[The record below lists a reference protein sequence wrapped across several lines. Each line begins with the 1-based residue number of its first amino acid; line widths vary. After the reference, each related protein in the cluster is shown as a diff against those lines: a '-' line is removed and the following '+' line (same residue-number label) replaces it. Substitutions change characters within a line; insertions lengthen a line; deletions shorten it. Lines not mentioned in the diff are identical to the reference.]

1 MYRIVNLNRDYLEY
15 RKFNFNNEYSLFGG
29 FNFFRY
35 SSSIGFYLKEHDR
48 VSSIRDSKLY
58 KEHFTLGSS
67 IDHEDNKNT
76 LEILCKYFKNDFV
89 LLKPFYDGARCPSKK
104 DYVNLLKPY
113 INSFLDINPI
123 CYNYRI
129 PTKLVLTSEHLFEVF
144 CAESLMP
151 IRYNN
156 NYYWIGNFTL
166 IRDNQ
171 RIKQDNL
178 LYALTVRTDSLQLPR
193 LLTFNHYL
201 RNPYNFTDY
210 KSYFKVEFDENSLEL
225 QIIKDLHKEVR
236 KNFGFLD
243 SSYSS
248 NLFSKYFTNSFEN
261 LTPEEKF
268 EYYKQIAI
276 E

>member
-1 MYRIVNLNRDYLEY
+1 MYKIVNLNRDYLEY

-35 SSSIGFYLKEHDR
+35 SNSIGFYLKEHDR
-48 VSSIRDSKLY
+48 VNSIIDSKLY
-58 KEHFTLGSS
+58 KEYFTLNSS
-67 IDHEDNKNT
+67 MDYEDNKDI
-76 LEILCKYFKNDFV
+76 LEILCKYFNNDFV
-89 LLKPFYDGARCPSKK
+89 LLKPFYDGASCPSKK
-104 DYVNLLKPY
+104 DYVNLLKTY
-113 INSFLDINPI
+113 INSLLYINPI
-123 CYNYRI
+123 CYSYRI
-129 PTKLVLTSEHLFEVF
+129 PTKLVLTSEHLFELF
-144 CAESLMP
+144 CAENLIP
-151 IRYNN
+151 IKYNN
-156 NYYWIGNFTL
+156 SYYWIGNFTL
-166 IRDNQ
+166 IKD
-171 RIKQDNL
+171 IKQDNL

-193 LLTFNHYL
+193 FLTFNHYL

-236 KNFGFLD
+236 KNFGFLN

-248 NLFSKYFTNSFEN
+248 NLFFKYFTNSFEN

-268 EYYKQIAI
+268 EYYKQIVI